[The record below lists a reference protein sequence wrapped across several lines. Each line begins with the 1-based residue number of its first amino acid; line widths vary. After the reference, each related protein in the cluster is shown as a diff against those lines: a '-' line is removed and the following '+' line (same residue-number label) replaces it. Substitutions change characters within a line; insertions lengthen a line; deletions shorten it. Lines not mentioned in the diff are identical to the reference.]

1 MLVWNPL
8 NPKNVI
14 SSVIWLTCLLSMSP
28 AQAQVPAYYYQGR
41 HRVQVNVQTD
51 ALALETTAPLSAT
64 LRGVSAADPAAK
76 VQTTSDRNE
85 KLTVHIKA
93 QNLAELTGHA
103 QRLHKSMPNVKAQ
116 AILAAPETSTTA
128 PVKFL
133 TSQISFR
140 LSVGRPAA
148 PLAARY
154 GLTDLRPVPYSAN
167 TFIATVDTTT
177 DILAGFNTANAMQE
191 SGDAE
196 WAAPLIEE
204 QKRPR
209 AAYDDP
215 MLPSQWHLMNI
226 GSNTVQGTAG
236 HDLKAVSAWDLA
248 TGDGVNIAISDEGVQ
263 TSHPDLTE
271 NVRMDLDYDI
281 NDDDDDPT
289 PSPNQAH
296 GVACAGVAAA
306 RGNNSIGVSGVAPR
320 AGIVGLRLLATAI
333 GDSDEATAMAWKASE
348 IIPQNQVSINSN
360 SWGPNDTGS
369 VLQGPGPLT
378 EAALEYGTT
387 TGRNGKGIVYAWAA
401 GNGRTANDNI
411 NKDGYAN
418 SPFVIA
424 VGASNSAGTY
434 SYYSEP
440 GAALLINAPS
450 GHYSDGIVTTDITG
464 TAGSSTTD
472 YRTNFSGT
480 SSATPVVAGVVALML
495 QVNPSLT
502 YRDVMHILVDTATIN
517 DPASP
522 GWKTNGSGR
531 KFSHDYGFG
540 RVNALDAV
548 TTTAQWENVEAPAT
562 IIEVSAALPVPL
574 SIPDNNVSG
583 VTVSIP
589 VMSIPG
595 FVIEH
600 VELESNIT
608 HTYRGDL
615 KIQLQSPSAML
626 SDLVLKSSDAG
637 DNYDHWRF
645 RSVAH
650 WGEEPGGDWQVKIS
664 DLAAGD
670 IGVVSSLTLRIRGY
684 IMNTSAIAAW
694 TLY

>member
-116 AILAAPETSTTA
+116 AILAAPETPTTA